1 LTVRGAR
8 RRHRARVCV
17 ARRLLPEPTAMWF
30 LLDRELAEGDGAE
43 QALSALKAIT
53 QLTEELRRRLAGD
66 GVDGIDGAFALY
78 ERLRTTLDD
87 IPRARLEEMRAE
99 IARLKRWLGDVL
111 GCLEDL
117 RRIKQIVA

>member
-1 LTVRGAR
+1 M
-8 RRHRARVCV
+8 RVCV

-43 QALSALKAIT
+43 QALPTLEAIA

>member
-1 LTVRGAR
+1 
-8 RRHRARVCV
+8 
-17 ARRLLPEPTAMWF
+17 MWF

-43 QALSALKAIT
+43 QALSALEAIT

-78 ERLRTTLDD
+78 GRLRTTLDD

>member
-1 LTVRGAR
+1 
-8 RRHRARVCV
+8 
-17 ARRLLPEPTAMWF
+17 MWF

-43 QALSALKAIT
+43 QALPTLEAIA

-66 GVDGIDGAFALY
+66 GVVGIDGAFALY